1 MLLCNRNLLRTLASS
16 LAAGILVVMT
26 SPSAMAVT
34 ALKKVQVGDG
44 QQLFLMFDSKI
55 SQGQIKTEFFNDT
68 VQLSLN
74 DVSVYPA
81 KIFSVG
87 GPDLTKVFA
96 YQYAPKLVRCRLTLK
111 GDAESYKER
120 VSVHVDGKML
130 TVRIGGNASAQDSVS
145 LSAAQS
151 VREKAA
157 PKKAEAQ
164 ASWGSPVA
172 EEPKLNA
179 DEKLLL
185 DKVLREPEKA
195 EKAEKGEKS
204 EKSEKAEKSER
215 SRRAD
220 KSDRSEKNS
229 ASSLGGRREGPSFM
243 RPILVLGG
251 IFALMGAVLF
261 LVVRVRNARR
271 SGSAGAGASGKITGV
286 LGKLMDQTLG
296 ARREKMI
303 DVVATHNLGP
313 KKSITIVRISGRL
326 LVLGVSGESINLI
339 AQLPDRTDAPSNSE
353 VERILNAE
361 MEAEAR
367 RAEGHLTE
375 PLEPEA
381 LEQFL
386 DSGKALGYAAAAQAP
401 SSGAVSARRNAFQ
414 DTLSAKIQP
423 SFGNSA
429 QAAAAPA
436 RESVRD
442 RIKNRVQGMKQL

>member
-1 MLLCNRNLLRTLASS
+1 MLLSNRKLLRPFATVM
-16 LAAGILVVMT
+16 AAGILVALT
-26 SPSAMAVT
+26 SPSAWAVT

-55 SQGQIKTEFFNDT
+55 TPGQIKTEFFNDT

-120 VSVHVDGKML
+120 VSVHVDGKMV
-130 TVRIGGNASAQDSVS
+130 TVRIGGSASTLDSVS

-151 VREKAA
+151 IREKST

-185 DKVLREPEKA
+185 DKVLRDPEKA
-195 EKAEKGEKS
+195 EKAEKGEKNEKS
-204 EKSEKAEKSER
+204 EKSEKSER
-215 SRRAD
+215 TRRAD
-220 KSDRSEKNS
+220 KSDRSEKNGS
-229 ASSLGGRREGPSFM
+229 SSLAGRREGPSFM

-261 LVVRVRNARR
+261 LVMRFRNVRR
-271 SGSAGAGASGKITGV
+271 SGSPSAGATGKISGV
-286 LGKLMDQTLG
+286 LGKLMNQTLG
-296 ARREKMI
+296 TRREKLI

-313 KKSITIVRISGRL
+313 KKSITIVRISGRM

-375 PLEPEA
+375 PLEAEA

-386 DSGKALGYAAAAQAP
+386 DSGKSLGYAAATHVSA
-401 SSGAVSARRNAFQ
+401 SGAVSARRNAFQ

-423 SFGNSA
+423 GAGN
-429 QAAAAPA
+429 AAAANSIPA

>member
-1 MLLCNRNLLRTLASS
+1 MLLGNRKLARYFAS
-16 LAAGILVVMT
+16 AFVAGAFVALT
-26 SPSAMAVT
+26 SPAALAVT

-55 SQGQIKTEFFNDT
+55 NQGQIKTEFFNDT

-130 TVRIGGNASAQDSVS
+130 TVRIGGSNSNQDSVS

-151 VREKAA
+151 LRERAA

-185 DKVLREPEKA
+185 DKVLREPEKV
-195 EKAEKGEKS
+195 EKAEKADKADKTEKS
-204 EKSEKAEKSER
+204 EKSER
-215 SRRAD
+215 TRRAD
-220 KSDRSEKNS
+220 KSDRSEKNGN
-229 ASSLGGRREGPSFM
+229 SSLGGRREGPSLM
-243 RPILVLGG
+243 RPLLVLGG

-261 LVVRVRNARR
+261 VVVRVRNARR
-271 SGSAGAGASGKITGV
+271 GGSASAGTGGKITGV

-296 ARREKMI
+296 ARREKLI
-303 DVVATHNLGP
+303 DVVANHNLGP

-386 DSGKALGYAAAAQAP
+386 DSGKSLGYSPASSVSA
-401 SSGAVSARRNAFQ
+401 SGAVSARRNAFQ
-414 DTLSAKIQP
+414 ETLSAKIQP
-423 SFGNSA
+423 NLGH
-429 QAAAAPA
+429 AAPASSVPA

>member
-1 MLLCNRNLLRTLASS
+1 
-16 LAAGILVVMT
+16 
-26 SPSAMAVT
+26 
-34 ALKKVQVGDG
+34 
-44 QQLFLMFDSKI
+44 
-55 SQGQIKTEFFNDT
+55 
-68 VQLSLN
+68 
-74 DVSVYPA
+74 
-81 KIFSVG
+81 
-87 GPDLTKVFA
+87 
-96 YQYAPKLVRCRLTLK
+96 
-111 GDAESYKER
+111 
-120 VSVHVDGKML
+120 
-130 TVRIGGNASAQDSVS
+130 
-145 LSAAQS
+145 
-151 VREKAA
+151 
-157 PKKAEAQ
+157 
-164 ASWGSPVA
+164 
-172 EEPKLNA
+172 
-179 DEKLLL
+179 
-185 DKVLREPEKA
+185 
-195 EKAEKGEKS
+195 
-204 EKSEKAEKSER
+204 
-215 SRRAD
+215 
-220 KSDRSEKNS
+220 
-229 ASSLGGRREGPSFM
+229 M

-261 LVVRVRNARR
+261 LVIRVRNVRR
-271 SGSAGAGASGKITGV
+271 SGSPSAGAGGKITGV

-375 PLEPEA
+375 PLEAEA

-386 DSGKALGYAAAAQAP
+386 DSGKSLGYSAATNGAA
-401 SSGAVSARRNAFQ
+401 SGAVSARRNAFQ

-423 SFGNSA
+423 GAGNSA
-429 QAAAAPA
+429 PFASGPA